1 MKKIFFL
8 LLVVFTI
15 QVLFTIPIFAG
26 GSHDYWYDHG
36 TYADLDLDGD
46 GRFSLSGSGNGD
58 TGEISLPLI
67 KKGSI
72 NINSGAYYDFD
83 VLAKVTASVESG
95 GRIWFRTYKWQG
107 TKFKSIEWY
116 DNLPRTPFII
126 PAYYAKGVYIDAY
139 DESSDDDQNKDYH
152 YSIFYLIER
161 GIPASPDAFN
171 VTGNFDSEYVNPQE
185 ISFQWQKVVD
195 DIAIGDIIDNFEA
208 PASGIRYYT
217 IKDSD
222 TGEILKDSIDPT
234 FDENDLVSTTLNIE
248 EGHYNLVVYATDKA
262 GNVGYDSVGLAVT
275 VDGTGPGMVG
285 NVQITGLT
293 ELSGA
298 DYPYLPVENG
308 QLTLSWDAATDPE
321 ITPEISGS
329 GVAGY
334 RVYVDEN
341 EQTGLTIENY
351 DDRYETTFTLSE
363 SLASGLHELKIVA
376 VDGVGNEG
384 SPSSISFYVDSSLP
398 EAPADFTCT
407 DGLDLDGVWYSH
419 PGTTTLI
426 LSWNGSGLD
435 GSSEAWESGFD
446 HYAVQA
452 QDQNGEWTEPISF
465 AESPTTITVPEDET
479 PIRVVAYDRV
489 GNYAASEPL
498 LVRALPDLA
507 QVTVPTPCYFDVG
520 DGYTLRWNS
529 LETDPIGLGISEYR
543 VIVRSEDEA
552 APAATDFDSVSGQSG
567 TTFSLTNQPTAEYL
581 VAYIQARSDADSDEY
596 PHRSEGIIGFRLP
609 PLVIDPPDGEEYV
622 LEDDEYWWS
631 GVHEVHGTVVVP
643 AGRILGIESE
653 AEIQIF
659 GNSAIRI
666 ESDGKLETY
675 GVSLGDISFGMGPG
689 EVTGPGSWQGIQVYG
704 TATVSGVSI
713 HDAERGITILE
724 GGCAFIQ
731 TTSLYGNEA
740 GLHIYRGEATVNGCE
755 IENNELYG
763 IKEDE
768 FAWNDPVI
776 TNTLFSGNGYD
787 YYDFV
792 YGLLSI
798 EKLNEKTGNS
808 GNVEK

>member
-1 MKKIFFL
+1 MYSTTIFFSEIDNYGL
-8 LLVVFTI
+8 ESIGF
-15 QVLFTIPIFAG
+15 
-26 GSHDYWYDHG
+26 
-36 TYADLDLDGD
+36 
-46 GRFSLSGSGNGD
+46 SGSGVYSTSLGGTRVSFFFPKRNDDGVLTD
-58 TGEISLPLI
+58 T
-67 KKGSI
+67 
-72 NINSGAYYDFD
+72 YFDFD
-83 VLAKVTASVESG
+83 VLAKITVNIEGLSQGFVRYIWDGNNFGNNKGISIPSGPFVMPPFYGYGISVIAGKIIRDPDGPDEHVKYPYS
-95 GRIWFRTYKWQG
+95 Y
-107 TKFKSIEWY
+107 SI
-116 DNLPRTPFII
+116 
-126 PAYYAKGVYIDAY
+126 VYI
-139 DESSDDDQNKDYH
+139 
-152 YSIFYLIER
+152 IER
-161 GIPASPDAFN
+161 GAPASPNGFQVA
-171 VTGNFDSEYVNPQE
+171 TDSGLDFTLPQE

-520 DGYTLRWNS
+520 DGYSLRWNVPA
-529 LETDPIGLGISEYR
+529 TDPAGLGIGEYR
-543 VIVRSEDEA
+543 VIVRVEDDA
-552 APAATDFDSVSGQSG
+552 APVAADFEAVSGQTA
-567 TTFSLTNQPTAEYL
+567 TTLPLTDQPTAEHL
-581 VAYIQARSDADSDEY
+581 VAYIQTRSNVDSDAH
-596 PHRSEGIIGFRLP
+596 PHRSRSIVGFRLP
-609 PLVIDPPDGEEYV
+609 PLIIDPPDEEEYV
-622 LEDDEYWWS
+622 LADDEYWWS

-653 AEIQIF
+653 ADIRIF
-659 GNSAIRI
+659 GYGSIRVESGGSFETFGTSA
-666 ESDGKLETY
+666 
-675 GVSLGDISFGMGPG
+675 GDIRFGMGPG
-689 EVTGPGSWQGIQVYG
+689 ETTGPGSWRGIEVFG
-704 TATVSGVSI
+704 AATLSGVTI
-713 HDAERGITILE
+713 QDAQRGISVRE
-724 GGCAFIQ
+724 GGSVLLE
-731 TTSLYGNEA
+731 TTLLNGNEA
-740 GLHIYRGEATVNGCE
+740 GLHIYRGEATVNACDNT
-755 IENNELYG
+755 NNELYG

-768 FAWNDPVI
+768 LGAYEPVI
-776 TNTLFSGNGYD
+776 TNTRFSGNGYD
-787 YYDFV
+787 YYEDD
-792 YGLLSI
+792 YGLLSM

-808 GNVEK
+808 GNVKE